1 MENNSSKA
9 NIALRNPAL
18 INKNKKQNLI
28 YSPANKASHF
38 IKIAQITDKNKRAT
52 AIAKAAHMYNVFENG
67 LEIHSALPSLYDF
80 AFWLTEHKNNLS
92 FSAIKRNTNTV
103 KVLTETQELFIWE
116 NLIYQIIE
124 NKSNTVKE
132 VLIKLLVAND
142 FLKAFVNL
150 KKHQI
155 GYLDTIVFTTDQQK
169 EFTQR
174 AHATV
179 VITEELPI
187 KTITSS
193 PIIPSLKE
201 QRRQFISVERL
212 LLKNKLQLYKNTL
225 IELEDILALCN
236 REKDNNFHDAIT
248 RYHKEIDDLIEGY
261 DKENTKM
268 IDAMTNEIMRKAL
281 AIDLFSYQPQ
291 KPIDINSVLNQLT
304 DASKEIIQRDIL
316 GVCSTLP
323 EAVTSLKQ
331 SIKNIEKTISIL
343 DHVSSKALEEGI
355 DEEKTETVTDVDYNF
370 VRLQPKVIGGDYQ
383 TSQSITMVMQDDIE
397 KTDIVS
403 MSYTVTFNNE
413 VSTSGTAY
421 KVLKD
426 TQTIVS
432 LFPEEIEFPSNAIY
446 YDITGNMIT
455 TDGREVTFD
464 KRVSLSHDCN
474 YGDFKTPSNSSG

>member
-9 NIALRNPAL
+9 DIALRNPAL
-18 INKNKKQNLI
+18 ISKNKKQNLI
-28 YSPANKASHF
+28 YSPASTVSHF
-38 IKIAQITDKNKRAT
+38 IKIAQIIDKDKRAT
-52 AIAKAAHMYNVFENG
+52 AIAKAARTYNVFENST
-67 LEIHSALPSLYDF
+67 EIRSALPSLYDF
-80 AFWLTEHKNNLS
+80 AYWLTEHKNNLS
-92 FSAIKRNTNTV
+92 FSIIKRNINRT
-103 KVLTETQELFIWE
+103 KVLTDTQELFIWE
-116 NLIYQIIE
+116 NLIYQMIE

-142 FLKAFVNL
+142 FLKAFDNL
-150 KKHQI
+150 KKRQT
-155 GYLDTIVFTTDQQK
+155 GYLDAIVFTTDQQK
-169 EFTQR
+169 EFTER

-187 KTITSS
+187 KTITPS
-193 PIIPSLKE
+193 PEIPSLKE

-212 LLKNKLQLYKNTL
+212 LLKNKRQRYKNAL

-236 REKDNNFHDAIT
+236 QEKDNSFDHAIT
-248 RYHKEIDDLIEGY
+248 KYHKEIDDLIEVY
-261 DKENTKM
+261 EKDNTKM
-268 IDAMTNEIMRKAL
+268 MNALTNEIMRKAL

-291 KPIDINSVLNQLT
+291 KSIDIKSILNQLT
-304 DASKEIIQRDIL
+304 DASKEIVQRDIL

-343 DHVSSKALEEGI
+343 DRVSSKTLEKET
-355 DEEKTETVTDVDYNF
+355 EEKKSETVTDVDYNF
-370 VRLQPKVIGGDYQ
+370 VRLQSSVLDHNHQK
-383 TSQSITMVMQDDIE
+383 SQSITMVMQDDIE
-397 KTDIVS
+397 KNDIVS

-413 VSTSGTAY
+413 VSTSGTTY
-421 KVLKD
+421 EVLKD
-426 TQTIVS
+426 TQTVVS

-474 YGDFKTPSNSSG
+474 YGDFKNPSNPSG

>member
-9 NIALRNPAL
+9 DIALRNPAL
-18 INKNKKQNLI
+18 ISKRNKQNLI
-28 YSPANKASHF
+28 YSPANTASHF
-38 IKIAQITDKNKRAT
+38 IKIAQIVDKDKRAT
-52 AIAKAAHMYNVFENG
+52 AIAKAARTYNVFENG
-67 LEIHSALPSLYDF
+67 AEIRSALPALYDF
-80 AFWLTEHKNNLS
+80 ASWLKEHKNNLS
-92 FSAIKRNTNTV
+92 FSAIKRNINRA

-116 NLIYQIIE
+116 NLVYQMIE

-132 VLIKLLVAND
+132 ALIKLLVAND

-150 KKHQI
+150 KKRQT
-155 GYLDTIVFTTDQQK
+155 GYLDAIVFTTDQQK

-187 KTITSS
+187 KTITPS
-193 PIIPSLKE
+193 PEIPSLKE
-201 QRRQFISVERL
+201 QRRQFISIERL

-225 IELEDILALCN
+225 IELEDILVLCN
-236 REKDNNFHDAIT
+236 QEKENSFDHAIT
-248 RYHKEIDDLIEGY
+248 RYHKEIDDLIEVY
-261 DKENTKM
+261 ERENTEM
-268 IDAMTNEIMRKAL
+268 INALTNEIMRKAL
-281 AIDLFSYQPQ
+281 AIDLFSYEPQ
-291 KPIDINSVLNQLT
+291 KSITIKSVLNQLT
-304 DASKEIIQRDIL
+304 DASKEIVERDIL
-316 GVCSTLP
+316 GICDTLP

-331 SIKNIEKTISIL
+331 TIKNIEKTISIL
-343 DHVSSKALEEGI
+343 NRVSSETSAEKVEKKKEE
-355 DEEKTETVTDVDYNF
+355 VVPDVDYNF
-370 VRLQPKVIGGDYQ
+370 VRLQSGILDHDRQK
-383 TSQSITMVMQDDIE
+383 SQSITMVVQDDIE

-421 KVLKD
+421 EVLKD

-474 YGDFKTPSNSSG
+474 YGDFKTPSNPSG